1 MVVVEQTRKIVK
13 GKGSE
18 RSDGIG
24 SMALIN
30 TLALFQVRE
39 EATGSVRAELN
50 DDCISF

>member
-24 SMALIN
+24 SMAHDKYFGFIPSE
-30 TLALFQVRE
+30 R
-39 EATGSVRAELN
+39 GSHWK
-50 DDCISF
+50 C